1 MESGIIKGQKREPA
15 GRRAAKR
22 LREKGLVPGIIYGH
36 GEAPVAVAL
45 DGEQL
50 TDQLHHGAHL
60 IDLDVDGTASKLLV
74 KEVQYDH
81 MNEDITHVDLARV
94 SLDERVT
101 VTVPL
106 RFRGTPVGVKVD
118 GGQLL
123 TPLAQIE
130 VECLVI
136 AIPDEIKV
144 NVADLKIGDQVTVGK
159 LELPEGVRALL
170 NADQVVAL
178 VAEPLAEEVVAP
190 VAAAAEGAP
199 TEPEVIKRKAEEE
212 GEAAAEGA
220 APAAAPA
227 KKAEKKE

>member
-22 LREKGLVPGIIYGH
+22 LRVKGMVPGIIYGH

-60 IDLDVDGTASKLLV
+60 IELDLDGTPSKLLV

-81 MNEDITHVDLARV
+81 MNEFITHVDLARV

-101 VTVPL
+101 VTIPL
-106 RFRGTPVGVKVD
+106 RFRGTPVGVKLD

-136 AIPDEIKV
+136 AIPDEIRV

-159 LELPEGVRALL
+159 LELPEGVKALL

-178 VAEPLAEEVVAP
+178 VAEPLAEEVLAP
-190 VAAAAEGAP
+190 AAATAEGAP
-199 TEPEVIKRKAEEE
+199 TEPEIIGKKAEEE
-212 GEAAAEGA
+212 GEAAEGA